1 MGEGFLPAGI
11 CASPEGDRLAVVGRR
26 SPDSPTNLYVLDLVS
41 GTLETATANE
51 DMEIKT
57 NPRDLTWSPD
67 GTYVVLVA
75 RGVLSGPETYN
86 APAASLSSAFY
97 NLYRVPV
104 GSPGKSGSG

>member
-26 SPDSPTNLYVLDLVS
+26 SPDSPTNLYVLDLAS

-51 DMEIKT
+51 DMEVKT
-57 NPRDLTWSPD
+57 NPQDLTWSPD
-67 GTYVVLVA
+67 GSYVVLVA
-75 RGVLSGPETYN
+75 RGVLSGPETYG

-104 GSPGKSGSG
+104 GGGSG